1 MSEHKALVE
10 TYFEGFRRQ
19 DHEMILACL
28 TEDVT
33 WYLPGHATL
42 EGKQAFDGEISNPAF
57 EGKPTLRIDH
67 LVEDGDLV
75 AAIGEGRALFAGGEE
90 FRFAYCDAFTFEG
103 DLIRRVESYV
113 VPLDQNPLVAPEA

>member
-1 MSEHKALVE
+1 MSRHKDLVE

-19 DHEMILACL
+19 DHELILDCL

-42 EGKQAFDGEISNPAF
+42 EGKAAFDAEIANPAF
-57 EGKPTLRIDH
+57 EGQPTLRIDH
-67 LVEDGDLV
+67 LIEDGDAV
-75 AAIGEGRALFAGGEE
+75 AAIGEGAAHFKGGQP
-90 FRFAYCDAFTFEG
+90 FRFAYCDAFLFEG

-113 VPLDQNPLVAPEA
+113 VPLDQNPLGSTGD

>member
-1 MSEHKALVE
+1 MSSHKEIVE

-19 DHEMILACL
+19 DHEMILDLL

-42 EGKQAFDGEISNPAF
+42 EGKAAFDGEIANPAF
-57 EGKPTLRIDH
+57 EGKPKLRIDH
-67 LVEDGDLV
+67 LIEDGDKV
-75 AAIGEGRALFAGGEE
+75 VAIGEGKALFAGGDQ
-90 FRFAYCDAFTFEG
+90 FRFAYCDAFVFEG

-113 VPLDQNPLVAPEA
+113 VPLDQNPLENS